1 MDVLPLFPEITRRF
15 IAERRE
21 QSMHRCIAHVEK
33 VIRDGGMRT
42 CDASIVA
49 GMGALSESFL
59 TRFVVGKGERLA
71 IGVGC
76 HGSDFD
82 FTALSPES
90 EGADSVKL
98 CVRSWEYKEPSWRP
112 IFSSRS
118 SVISAMSR
126 FRGSPGMR
134 SMIHHG
140 RSSFSKSG
148 PSTKYIKT

>member
-98 CVRSWEYKEPSWRP
+98 CAEELGIQGAKLEAD
-112 IFSSRS
+112 FLE
-118 SVISAMSR
+118 SVER
-126 FRGSPGMR
+126 HFR
-134 SMIHHG
+134 HE
-140 RSSFSKSG
+140 SFQG
-148 PSTKYIKT
+148 FTGDAFNDTPWTIEFQ